1 MYVPADFF
9 QNDLVEIEQFL
20 QGNSFGTIVSTNEL
34 QLPIASHLPFL
45 IERKGEDF
53 ILEGHIA
60 KANQQSDLLKKGKNV
75 LIIFQGPNAYV
86 SSAVYD
92 HPNVPT
98 WNYQSVH
105 IYGSVEPMNGEE
117 LRTHLGK
124 MVHHH
129 EHKREKPLDYNS
141 LPKEMLIDY
150 SKDILGFRIKS
161 YKLEAAYKL
170 SQNRNDVD
178 YQHIIDDLSKDKKN
192 RSIIEA
198 MNRSKK

>member
-45 IERKGEDF
+45 IERKDEDF
-53 ILEGHIA
+53 ILEAHIA
-60 KANQQSDLLKKGKNV
+60 IANQQSDLLKKGKNV
-75 LIIFQGPNAYV
+75 LLIFQGPNAYI

-105 IYGSVEPMNGEE
+105 IHGTVEPMTEE
-117 LRTHLGK
+117 ESHTHLGK
-124 MVHHH
+124 MVSLH
-129 EHKREKPLDYNS
+129 EGKREAPLNYDA
-141 LPKEMLIDY
+141 LPAEMLKSY
-150 SKDILGFRIKS
+150 SQEIIGFRIVS
-161 YKLEAAYKL
+161 FNIEAAYKL

-178 YQHIIDDLSKDKKN
+178 HQHIIDDLSKDKKN

-198 MNRSKK
+198 MNRFKK

>member
-1 MYVPADFF
+1 MYVPADFL
-9 QNDLVEIEQFL
+9 QNDILEIEQFL
-20 QGNSFGTIVSTNEL
+20 QVNSFGTIVSTNEL
-34 QLPIASHLPFL
+34 HLPIATHLPFL
-45 IERKGEDF
+45 IERIGEEF

-60 KANQQSDLLKKGKNV
+60 KANQQSELLKLGKNV
-75 LIIFQGPNAYV
+75 LLIFQGPHAYV

-98 WNYQSVH
+98 WNYQSIH
-105 IYGSVEPMNGEE
+105 IYGSVEPMNSEE
-117 LRTHLGK
+117 LRMHLGK

-129 EHKREKPLDYNS
+129 EHKRENPLDYNS

-150 SKDILGFRIKS
+150 GKDILGFRIKS

-170 SQNRNDVD
+170 SQNRNKTDH
-178 YQHIIDDLSKDKKN
+178 QHIIDELSKDKKN

>member
-1 MYVPADFF
+1 MYIPADFL
-9 QNDLVEIEQFL
+9 QSDINEIEQFL
-20 QGNSFGTIVSTNEL
+20 HDNSFGTIVSTNEL
-34 QLPIASHLPFL
+34 HLPIASHLPFL

-75 LIIFQGPNAYV
+75 LLIFQGPNAYV

-129 EHKREKPLDYNS
+129 EHKREQPLDYDS

-170 SQNRNDVD
+170 SQNRNDAD
-178 YQHIIDDLSKDKKN
+178 HQHIIDDLSKDKKN

>member
-1 MYVPADFF
+1 MYVPADFL

-75 LIIFQGPNAYV
+75 LLIFQGPNAYV

-105 IYGSVEPMNGEE
+105 IHGTVEPMTEKE
-117 LRTHLGK
+117 LHSHLGK
-124 MVHHH
+124 MVSLH
-129 EHKREKPLDYNS
+129 EGKREAPLNYDA
-141 LPKEMLIDY
+141 LPSEML
-150 SKDILGFRIKS
+150 KS
-161 YKLEAAYKL
+161 YSQEIIGLKIVSFNIEAAYKL
-170 SQNRNDVD
+170 SQNRNDTD